1 MTIRRPRRLPPEI
14 NLTPLIDILFIVLIF
29 LVLTATFADMT
40 TFQVNLPPATTGGE
54 PPARQI
60 PGRVVVS
67 VAADGTVQITGDIVT
82 ADELARRLQSRP
94 DRDRLTLVLSADAR
108 ASHGDVVAVM
118 DRIRR
123 AGILRISIETRM
135 VDSQL

>member
-29 LVLTATFADMT
+29 LVLTATFADTT
-40 TFQVNLPPATTGGE
+40 TFQVNLPPATTGE
-54 PPARQI
+54 PSARQI

-67 VAADGTVQITGDIVT
+67 VAADGTIQIAGDIVT
-82 ADELARRLQSRP
+82 ADELERRLQSRP
-94 DRDRLTLVLSADAR
+94 DRDRLTLVLSADTR

-135 VDSQL
+135 VDSRL